1 MVETEHTE
9 HHEKAA
15 IFVEHLTIRNF
26 RGIRKLDLR
35 LQPGLT
41 LLVGRNNAG
50 KSRILRAL
58 HVAVGGKQAKRDDLT
73 VGSKGNAEIDVVIAP
88 RAATPPSDST
98 PLASETKDSGEETF
112 EKSVEQR
119 IGVRIPHISTE
130 PERQR
135 FAWRTTISSISEG
148 TGARSR
154 SLVMTYAN
162 GEWNPLVTTTLTT
175 EQRNLFAAELVDA
188 QRDLDTELRRPGSVL
203 RRILNDLNVPEQE
216 REELE
221 DQLAKLG
228 DEIVN
233 QSRTLQEFHKTLK
246 SLKRY
251 MDAMGNT
258 RIDAVPGTLEELART
273 VGVSFDTGQGQLAA
287 RLQGSGARSLAS
299 LQVQDLFYR
308 IRLGSDGT
316 SLRPHMVTLIEE
328 PESHLHPHAIFELP
342 NLLENQYRQVVAATH
357 SPQLATV
364 VDPEALRLV
373 RKSSNGDHFVIDF
386 GPAEE
391 EYPDTPRT
399 KRRQFHVPE
408 MEKLKRM
415 VERPF
420 GDLLFARA
428 IVIGDGATERA
439 FLPPVLRD
447 ALGHMAHGISVVDST
462 GMNPN
467 LVEAVIKFSRHVEV
481 PLLVLADN
489 DSAGRK
495 HVNRL
500 LQNNKLDCN
509 QVIWIQGDQ
518 NNGNDGVS
526 LAIEQMMIDFD
537 LELCQRACQTNNLPF
552 DTKDIAF
559 KSMKSN
565 KGSMGV
571 AIAEA
576 FVKAY
581 PYTDH
586 RPQWPKSL
594 RELIEWLRRNLSG
607 KREDN

>member
-1 MVETEHTE
+1 MVETEQTE
-9 HHEKAA
+9 HYEKAA
-15 IFVEHLTIRNF
+15 IFVERLTIRNF
-26 RGIRKLDLR
+26 RGIRELNLR

-58 HVAVGGKQAKRDDLT
+58 HVAVGGKQAERDDLT

-88 RAATPPSDST
+88 RIAKLPGDST
-98 PLASETKDSGEETF
+98 PPASEKKASGEETF
-112 EKSVEQR
+112 EKSVAQR
-119 IGVRIPHISTE
+119 IGVRIPQISIE

-148 TGARSR
+148 TGARSQ

-162 GEWNPLVTTTLTT
+162 GEWNPPATTTLTT

-258 RIDAVPGTLEELART
+258 RIDAVPGSLEELART

-342 NLLENQYRQVVAATH
+342 NLLENPDRQVVAATH

-364 VDPEALRLV
+364 VDPESLRLV
-373 RKSSNGDHFVIDF
+373 RESSSGEHTVVDF
-386 GPAEE
+386 GPAEKG
-391 EYPDTPRT
+391 DRQAPRT
-399 KRRQFHVPE
+399 RRPQSYISE

-428 IVIGDGATERA
+428 IVIGDDATERA
-439 FLPPVLRD
+439 FLPPVLRN
-447 ALGHMAHGISVVDST
+447 ALGHMAHGISVVNST
-462 GMNPN
+462 GMNPD
-467 LVEAVIKFSRHVEV
+467 LVGAVIKFSRHAEV

-500 LQNNKLDCN
+500 LNESKLDSN

-518 NNGNDGVS
+518 NNGNKDVS
-526 LAIEQMMIDFD
+526 LAIEQMMIDLD
-537 LELCQRACQTNNLPF
+537 LKLCQRACLANNLPS
-552 DTKDIAF
+552 DTKFTTF

-571 AIAEA
+571 ALAEE

-581 PYTDH
+581 PYKDC
-586 RPQWPKSL
+586 RPKWPESL
-594 RELIEWLRRNLSG
+594 RELVEWLHRNLDG
-607 KREDN
+607 KNEET